1 MVCSLNNSPN
11 NGNNRRP
18 SDASYNLDYDANA
31 GRTNPPQRQPQNP
44 GQGQRPPLTDD
55 ERRRLAAARAARMRM
70 ENGQGQNPRPNPNGN
85 GQVRRDANGRPVQPR
100 PVNGQGQR
108 PNVQRRPAQVQESL
122 TRRKKRKIKINAG
135 AIIFVLIVGAVIGVS
150 AYQISQNPDVLNY
163 TGDLSKYDSIIAD
176 AQANIAGDL
185 FGGNGNETASSETA
199 ETPEN
204 PETSPVSEE
213 LPVSG
218 GLAFETV
225 QVPSSS
231 VNEGDLVL
239 VNYNHAYDR
248 IDDVELKIA
257 YTERT
262 GKIKVSSTTLGMEPE
277 AFDALEQ
284 MVIGLVAD
292 TECDDLLLYSGHRTL
307 ADQQRIWDS
316 NMTNYGEDY
325 TRTYVAVPAHSEHH
339 TGYACDLG
347 FYTDDG
353 ASIPLVD
360 HEFGPWV
367 WEHCTEYGY
376 ILRYPAEKAEITG
389 IGHEQWHFRYVGI
402 AHAYAMDTL
411 GFCLEE
417 YIDHIKAYTTDAQ
430 LVHIGADRS
439 VNYVLPSE
447 LADISTGW
455 IAYYVPASDGDTTD
469 IQVPDAAKYANYE
482 ISGNNVDGFIVTVT
496 LG

>member
-1 MVCSLNNSPN
+1 MNM
-11 NGNNRRP
+11 NGN
-18 SDASYNLDYDANA
+18 
-31 GRTNPPQRQPQNP
+31 
-44 GQGQRPPLTDD
+44 GQRP
-55 ERRRLAAARAARMRM
+55 
-70 ENGQGQNPRPNPNGN
+70 N
-85 GQVRRDANGRPVQPR
+85 GQVRRDANGRPIPPR
-100 PVNGQGQR
+100 TGNGQN
-108 PNVQRRPAQVQESL
+108 PQRRPVQGRPPESL
-122 TRRKKRKIKINAG
+122 TRRKKRKLKINAG
-135 AIIFVLIVGAVIGVS
+135 AVIFVLLIGTVIGVS
-150 AYQISQNPDVLNY
+150 AYQISQNPDVLDN

-176 AQANIAGDL
+176 ARDNINSDL
-185 FGGNGNETASSETA
+185 FGGND

-204 PETSPVSEE
+204 PGTTDTMETPETEPVQEESPV
-213 LPVSG
+213 VA

-225 QVPSSS
+225 TVPSSS

-239 VNYNHAYDR
+239 VNYNHPYDR

-277 AFDALEQ
+277 AFDALEK

-316 NMTNYGEDY
+316 NMTNYGEEY
-325 TRTYVAVPAHSEHH
+325 TKTYVAVPAHSEHH

-389 IGHEQWHFRYVGI
+389 IGHEQWHFRYVGA
-402 AHAYAMDTL
+402 AHAYAMDSL

-439 VNYVLPSE
+439 VNYVLPSD
-447 LADISTGW
+447 LANISDGW
-455 IAYYVPASDGDTTD
+455 ITYYVPASDGDTTD
-469 IQVPDAAKYANYE
+469 IRVPDAAKYANYE
-482 ISGNNVDGFIVTVT
+482 ISGNNVDGFIVTIT